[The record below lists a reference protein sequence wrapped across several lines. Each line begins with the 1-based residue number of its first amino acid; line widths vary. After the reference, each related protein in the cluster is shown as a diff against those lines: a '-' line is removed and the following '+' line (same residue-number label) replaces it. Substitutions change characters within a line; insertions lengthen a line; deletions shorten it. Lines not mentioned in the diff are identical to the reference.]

1 MKTEGKGVP
10 AALCALALALALAV
24 PARAAE
30 VPGFYDVGEDQ
41 WFFPYVTELAALGGV
56 TGYEDGSFRPGGTI
70 TRAEVCAILLGV
82 FPVDN
87 SVEAGAVSQAEDQA
101 QQTNGSYW
109 ANRTIARAA
118 ACGLQDF
125 GLSREEWSKPAS
137 RGEIAYLLKG
147 IYTAAWPDAPGA
159 PDPRASRL
167 IGDYAGAVAGSRY
180 EDAILWL
187 YGGGMVTG
195 VNEQGDFR
203 PDSSA
208 TRAECCTMVV
218 SLLHPE
224 RWRQVDWD
232 TLPEPQPETGT
243 DFLGKL
249 RTRYPEDT
257 AYDLCRA
264 LEEQIGIQI
273 FYLPEWT
280 PREAGLIQYET
291 MEKITYNRA
300 YFDAVLTELK
310 TMKGAFDLYPE
321 GFLREMVQKKG
332 SRRAE
337 IILCPYTFQ
346 GMRSFG
352 VHVYDYS
359 EGKDKVDQIY
369 YTGQGDSQYYSHEM
383 GHMVMS
389 AAAVRSGWSTTC
401 AEWESLSTGSG
412 SYVSAYAATSRP
424 EDWADTWAY
433 LWHRTDSVAAGCS
446 DPGLRAK
453 VQYLSRLLDGQ
464 YDTFDASKTP
474 WAQLLE
480 G

>member
-1 MKTEGKGVP
+1 MKHEGKGLA
-10 AALCALALALALAV
+10 AALCALALSLVLAA

-30 VPGFYDVGEDQ
+30 PPAFYDVGEDK
-41 WFFPYVTELAALGGV
+41 WFFPYVTELAELGGV
-56 TGYEDGSFRPGGTI
+56 AGYEDGSFRPNGI
-70 TRAEVCAILLGV
+70 ISRAEVCAILLRV
-82 FPVDN
+82 FPVDG
-87 SVEAGAVSQAEDQA
+87 SVEAGAVSQEENQA
-101 QQTNGSYW
+101 RQANGNYW
-109 ANRTIARAA
+109 ANGVVARAS

-125 GLSREEWSKPAS
+125 GLSREEWNRTAS
-137 RGEIAYLLKG
+137 REEIAYLLQG
-147 IYTAAWPDAPGA
+147 IYAVSQGNGPAQA
-159 PDPRASRL
+159 DPRASRL
-167 IGDYAGAVAGSRY
+167 IGDYASSVAGSRY
-180 EDAILWL
+180 EDSILWL
-187 YGGGMVTG
+187 YGNGIVAG
-195 VNEQGDFR
+195 VNEQGEFR
-203 PDSSA
+203 PRSSA

-232 TLPEPQPETGT
+232 VLPGPQPESGT
-243 DFLGKL
+243 DFTGKL
-249 RTRYPEDT
+249 RTRRPEDT

-280 PREAGLIQYET
+280 PRKAGLIQYET
-291 MEKITYNRA
+291 MEEITYDRT

-310 TMKGAFDLYPE
+310 SMKSAFDLYPE

-332 SRRAE
+332 DRRAE

-352 VHVYDYS
+352 MYVYDYS
-359 EGKDKVDQIY
+359 EGQDKVDQIY
-369 YTGQGDSQYYSHEM
+369 YTGQGNSQYYSHEM

-389 AAAVRSGWSTTC
+389 AAAVRSGWNTVC

-446 DPGLRAK
+446 DPGLKAK
-453 VQYLSRLLDGQ
+453 VQYLSRLLEQQ
-464 YDTFDASKTP
+464 YDTFDAGKTP
-474 WAQLLE
+474 WARLLE